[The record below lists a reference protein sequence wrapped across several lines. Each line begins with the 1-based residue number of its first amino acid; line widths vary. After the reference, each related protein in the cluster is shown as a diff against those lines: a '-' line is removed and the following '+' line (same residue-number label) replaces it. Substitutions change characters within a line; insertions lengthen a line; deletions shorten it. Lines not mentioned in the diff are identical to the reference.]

1 MLPIK
6 VCKGRPEGREP
17 RGHVKR
23 RLCKIGGARG
33 DGHKISGKKD
43 KRFDCNLNNE
53 INLLT

>member
-1 MLPIK
+1 MLPLK

-17 RGHVKR
+17 RGHVKQ

-33 DGHKISGKKD
+33 DGHEISEKKD

-53 INLLT
+53 INV